1 MTNAAAQALGRLGRG
16 HAKTLTDA
24 ERERRRQQAGAATAA
39 RMRKRGYTWSTDS
52 ERWERKPI

>member
-24 ERERRRQQAGAATAA
+24 ERARRSRQAGAATAA
-39 RMRKRGYTWSTDS
+39 RMRKRGYIRGADGTWT
-52 ERWERKPI
+52 RT

>member
-24 ERERRRQQAGAATAA
+24 ERERRRKQAAAATAA
-39 RMRKRGYTWSTDS
+39 RMAKRGYVRNADGTWT
-52 ERWERKPI
+52 RT